1 MNTPAKVAAI
11 QMNGKASW
19 QENQPIIERLVH
31 DAAEAG
37 AAVIV
42 LPENVY
48 AMPAN
53 PHDLLALGFNE
64 PDDPVL
70 WLKNLARTQRVWLV
84 AGTLPILAPTHAKAP
99 RKLPGK
105 LLARTYVIDSDGEIR
120 THYDKIHLFDVTVP
134 AGIGQ
139 AESYRES
146 DLFQHGETPV
156 VVDTPAGR
164 LGLAICFDLRF
175 PELFRHLTELGATW
189 ICLPAAFTQVT
200 GSAHWEPLLRARAI
214 ENQVFMV
221 AAAQVGTHASGRQTY
236 GHSLIIDAWGQVLA
250 NANTLADC
258 FVLAPIDRVAQSH
271 IRQQFPVLAL
281 RREIRSV

>member
-1 MNTPAKVAAI
+1 MSNAAKVAAI
-11 QMNGKASW
+11 QLNSKASW
-19 QENQPIIERLVH
+19 LENKTTIERLVH
-31 DAAEAG
+31 DAAHAG
-37 AAVIV
+37 AGVIV
-42 LPENVY
+42 LPENLY

-53 PHDLLALGFNE
+53 PQELLHLGFNE
-64 PDDPVL
+64 SDEPL
-70 WLKNLARTQRVWLV
+70 TWFKNLARTQKVWLV
-84 AGTLPILAPTHAKAP
+84 AGTLPICASAHAKGS
-99 RKLPGK
+99 KK
-105 LLARTYVIDSDGEIR
+105 LLARSYVIDSEGEIR
-120 THYDKIHLFDVTVP
+120 AHYDKIHLFDVTVP

-139 AESYRES
+139 DESYRES
-146 DLFQHGETPV
+146 DLFEPGTTPV

-175 PELFRHLTELGATW
+175 PELFRQLTRLGATW
-189 ICLPAAFTQVT
+189 MCLPSAFTQAT

-236 GHSLIIDAWGQVLA
+236 GHSLIVDPWGQVLA

-258 FVLAPIDRVAQSH
+258 FITATLDQAAQAQ

-281 RREIRSV
+281 RRQLSSL

>member
-1 MNTPAKVAAI
+1 MSTPAKVAAI
-11 QMNGKASW
+11 QLNGKASW
-19 QENQPIIERLVH
+19 LENKPIIERLVH
-31 DAAEAG
+31 DAAHAG
-37 AAVIV
+37 AVVIV
-42 LPENVY
+42 LPENLY

-53 PHDLLALGFNE
+53 PQDLLSLGFHE
-64 PDDPVL
+64 SDAPL
-70 WLKNLARTQRVWLV
+70 TWLKNLARTKHVWLV
-84 AGTLPILAPTHAKAP
+84 AGTLPILALTHIQAEK
-99 RKLPGK
+99 K
-105 LLARTYVIDSDGEIR
+105 LLARSYVIDSDGEIR
-120 THYDKIHLFDVTVP
+120 IHYDKIHLFDVTVP
-134 AGIGQ
+134 TGIGQ

-146 DLFQHGETPV
+146 DLFKPGATPV

-175 PELFRHLTELGATW
+175 PELFQRLTELGATW
-189 ICLPAAFTQVT
+189 ICLPSAFTQAT

-236 GHSLIIDAWGQVLA
+236 GHSLIVDPWGQVLA

-258 FVLAPIDRVAQSH
+258 FVLATLDHAAQAH

-281 RREIRSV
+281 RRVFSSHSI

>member
-42 LPENVY
+42 LPENAY

-84 AGTLPILAPTHAKAP
+84 AGTLPILAPTQAKAP
-99 RKLPGK
+99 SKLPGK
-105 LLARTYVIDSDGEIR
+105 LLARTYVIDSEGEIR
-120 THYDKIHLFDVTVP
+120 AHYDKIHLFDVTVP

-146 DLFQHGETPV
+146 DLFLHGETPV

-189 ICLPAAFTQVT
+189 ICLP
-200 GSAHWEPLLRARAI
+200 
-214 ENQVFMV
+214 
-221 AAAQVGTHASGRQTY
+221 AAQVGTHASGRQTY